1 MKIKNVDEI
10 ENIDE
15 YFDYDTILQRML
27 DRVSVEIDKR
37 EGSIIYDALA
47 PAAAELAQMYI
58 VLKYNTDLVFIDT
71 APETYLDRLA
81 EQMGLVRKEATYAIK
96 EAEFYDENN
105 SLMDVNIGERFT
117 IDNLVYNVT
126 EKVSTG
132 IYRVK
137 CESEG
142 LIGNNVTGTMIPVN
156 YIEGLG
162 KCILT
167 NLLIPGENVESDNS
181 FRARLFE
188 QTFSKAFSGNV
199 ADYKNKT
206 KSIEGVGAVKVIPI
220 WNGPGTVKLT
230 ILDSNFNKASELLV
244 SNVQNEIDPDFSS
257 EGLGLAPIGHV
268 VTVNTVIEIDINI
281 KAKVTTDG
289 EILPNVLQE
298 KITEQINNYLLELRK
313 NWENS
318 TTLIVRKARIES
330 VMLNVEGVLDVS
342 NVTINET
349 EANKILDQFEIPILN
364 EVVIE

>member
-1 MKIKNVDEI
+1 MEIKNVDEI

-137 CESEG
+137 C
-142 LIGNNVTGTMIPVN
+142 
-156 YIEGLG
+156 
-162 KCILT
+162 
-167 NLLIPGENVESDNS
+167 
-181 FRARLFE
+181 
-188 QTFSKAFSGNV
+188 
-199 ADYKNKT
+199 
-206 KSIEGVGAVKVIPI
+206 
-220 WNGPGTVKLT
+220 
-230 ILDSNFNKASELLV
+230 
-244 SNVQNEIDPDFSS
+244 
-257 EGLGLAPIGHV
+257 
-268 VTVNTVIEIDINI
+268 
-281 KAKVTTDG
+281 
-289 EILPNVLQE
+289 
-298 KITEQINNYLLELRK
+298 
-313 NWENS
+313 
-318 TTLIVRKARIES
+318 
-330 VMLNVEGVLDVS
+330 
-342 NVTINET
+342 
-349 EANKILDQFEIPILN
+349 
-364 EVVIE
+364 